1 VHKRRGGTVLFA
13 SVTILLAFSQPLFGD
28 NHVTSRID
36 RFRDTLPFPL
46 SPVELTANDA
56 GHSYYPDYLGT
67 GVTNPQL
74 ILVVEAD
81 SPVLDDPALSA
92 AVPPT
97 VALLLVAPR
106 RAPDAAAQVA
116 AALPDLGPG
125 IPRIFLT
132 RGSSDE
138 WRLSVA
144 GLAAP
149 AWFARAI
156 TLSGSHPVSLA
167 QLNAARLGFGRRD
180 PNLRTALTRGLTA
193 ARLEVTGPAS
203 LQAALVAAERALVDS
218 QRSGRQEVET
228 NYLILPTPD
237 PLVLS
242 EQALVWSII
251 LTVSILL
258 LRAVSRPKRI
268 RLYVRAIR
276 HNLLPLLGLFT
287 ALVLS
292 LMATNLVLRV
302 IAGIEGVS
310 PDPLLLAGGKFA
322 LGFLVLSAL
331 YPFLHI
337 RLRRSS
343 AVYSGASLLL
353 LLLSALFA
361 GAASVIFGAFFVI
374 AFFFGFLFSLA
385 RQPWLK
391 AAALAAALLPGGY
404 LLFALAAVSDPSMAE
419 ALLRPP
425 FSRELLTAVLLFPLL
440 LMFFRLEALTPRV
453 PLLAIMVM
461 ISLISLAFITATI
474 IVESRGTE
482 AVALAVRERFP
493 LEEERGAVGVP
504 TTGEISIR
512 GDGRFDGALQLRLPR
527 TGEVV
532 ACAALPCL
540 HVISADSPPPLRLE
554 SDLTTI
560 LDRHS
565 LRWRVRF
572 GAETGQTV
580 TDVRFLI
587 TTDQPMQLYSA
598 DLPTAQATGSIGRR
612 FEVVPGPSPPGEV
625 SAGIILRRPETP
637 TAPVAAGPV
646 TVTIEAIAE
655 FAWTAI
661 TGPESPGGIISAPIG
676 RDVRVGEYRSEWIL
690 LERVEIP

>member
-1 VHKRRGGTVLFA
+1 VLKHRGGAVLFV
-13 SVTILLAFSQPLFGD
+13 SVTILLAFSQPLCAD
-28 NHVTSRID
+28 NHVAARTE
-36 RFRDTLPFPL
+36 RFRNALPFPIL
-46 SPVELTANDA
+46 PVELTANDA

-74 ILVVEAD
+74 LLIVEAD
-81 SPVLDDPALSA
+81 SPVLDDPALA
-92 AVPPT
+92 GAIPPS

-116 AALPDLGPG
+116 TAVPEVGPG
-125 IPRIFLT
+125 VPRVFLT
-132 RGSSDE
+132 RGSRDE

-144 GLAAP
+144 GHAAP

-180 PNLRTALTRGLTA
+180 PNLRTALTRGMVA

-203 LQAALVAAERALVDS
+203 LREALTAAEGALLES
-218 QRSGRQEVET
+218 QRAGRAEVET
-228 NYLILPTPD
+228 NYLILPAPD
-237 PLVLS
+237 PVILS

-251 LTVSILL
+251 FTVSILL
-258 LRAVSRPKRI
+258 LRAVSRPKRVH
-268 RLYVRAIR
+268 LYVRAIR
-276 HNLLPLLGLFT
+276 HNVLPLMGLFA

-292 LMATNLVLRV
+292 LMAANLALRA

-310 PDPLLLAGGKFA
+310 PDPLLLAGGKLT

-353 LLLSALFA
+353 LLWSALFA

-385 RQPWLK
+385 RRPWLK
-391 AAALAAALLPGGY
+391 AIALVAALLPGGY

-453 PLLAIMVM
+453 PLLAVMVM
-461 ISLISLAFITATI
+461 VSLISLAFITATI
-474 IVESRGTE
+474 IVEARGTE
-482 AVALAVRERFP
+482 TVTLDVRELFP
-493 LEEERGAVGVP
+493 LEEDRGTVQIP
-504 TTGEISIR
+504 TVGEISVR
-512 GDGRFDGALQLRLPR
+512 ADGRFDGSVRLRLPR
-527 TGEVV
+527 TEEVV
-532 ACAALPCL
+532 ECSSLPCVQ
-540 HVISADSPPPLRLE
+540 VITAGSPPPLSLGT
-554 SDLTTI
+554 DFTTI
-560 LDRHS
+560 LDRNS
-565 LRWRVRF
+565 VRWRVAF
-572 GAETGQTV
+572 ATDPGQTV
-580 TDVRFLI
+580 TDVRFLV

-598 DLPTAQATGSIGRR
+598 DLPTIQATGSIGRR
-612 FEVVPGPSPPGEV
+612 FEVVPGPHPPAEV
-625 SAGIILRRPETP
+625 SGAVILRRPETP
-637 TAPVAAGPV
+637 AAPSSAGAV

-655 FAWTAI
+655 FTSTAAGGQRPDGAVV
-661 TGPESPGGIISAPIG
+661 TGAPGTE
-676 RDVRVGEYRSEWIL
+676 VQLGEYRSEWTL
-690 LERVEIP
+690 LERLEIP

>member
-1 VHKRRGGTVLFA
+1 M
-13 SVTILLAFSQPLFGD
+13 
-28 NHVTSRID
+28 D
-36 RFRDTLPFPL
+36 RFRETLPFPL
-46 SPVELTANDA
+46 SPVELTSNDA

-67 GVTNPQL
+67 GVTNPPL
-74 ILVVEAD
+74 LLVVEAD
-81 SPVLDDPALSA
+81 SPVLDDPALTA
-92 AVPPT
+92 AIPST
-97 VALLLVAPR
+97 VAVLLVAPR

-116 AALPDLGPG
+116 AALPDIGPEV
-125 IPRIFLT
+125 PRVFLT
-132 RGSSDE
+132 RGPRDE

-144 GLAAP
+144 GHAAP

-156 TLSGSHPVSLA
+156 TLSGNHPVSLA

-180 PNLRTALTRGLTA
+180 ANLATALNRGLTA

-203 LQAALVAAERALVDS
+203 LRDALTAAERALIAS
-218 QRSGRQEVET
+218 RRSGRDEVET
-228 NYLILPTPD
+228 NYLILPTPE

-258 LRAVSRPKRI
+258 LRAVSRPKRVQ
-268 RLYVRAIR
+268 LYVRAIR
-276 HNLLPLLGLFT
+276 HNVLPLLGLFT

-322 LGFLVLSAL
+322 LGFLVLSGF
-331 YPFLHI
+331 YPLLHI

-385 RQPWLK
+385 RHPWLK
-391 AAALAAALLPGGY
+391 AVALVAALLPGGY

-461 ISLISLAFITATI
+461 VSLISLAFITATI
-474 IVESRGTE
+474 IVETRGPDSVT
-482 AVALAVRERFP
+482 VAVRERFP
-493 LEEERGAVGVP
+493 LEEERGAIEVP
-504 TTGEISIR
+504 TLGELSLR
-512 GDGRFDGALQLRLPR
+512 SDGRIDGALRLRHPR
-527 TGEVV
+527 NGEVV
-532 ACAALPCL
+532 ECTALPC
-540 HVISADSPPPLRLE
+540 VQVVTADSPPPFVLE
-554 SDLTTI
+554 TELTTI

-565 LRWRVRF
+565 VRWEVSF
-572 GAETGQTV
+572 ETTPDQTV
-580 TDVRFLI
+580 RDVRFLV
-587 TTDQPMQLYSA
+587 TTDQPMQLYA
-598 DLPTAQATGSIGRR
+598 AELPTVQATGSIGRR
-612 FEVVPGPSPPGEV
+612 FEIVPGPRPPTEV
-625 SAGIILRRPETP
+625 ASSVILRRPDTP
-637 TAPVAAGPV
+637 TAPGFSGPV
-646 TVTIEAIAE
+646 AVTIEAIAE
-655 FAWTAI
+655 FATPVATEDDLSSVVTA
-661 TGPESPGGIISAPIG
+661 PPGT
-676 RDVRVGEYRSEWIL
+676 DVRLSEFTSEWIL
-690 LERVEIP
+690 LDRMAIP